1 MNFRSLTTRSR
12 LTLVA
17 IAALAILTASG
28 CASTKKSWRYAKN
41 GDFKRAVGLK
51 SDKPLPPETP
61 VRLVST
67 WTDTVLQKPG
77 TTPQR
82 GFGGKLVF
90 FKPDSE
96 EPVRVDG
103 QLVIYAFDESDREP
117 HETHPSRKYV
127 FPRDEFVRHE
137 SESQLGPA
145 YSVWL
150 PWDEVGGNMKQISL
164 IARFEPHGGPMVL
177 GEQTKHLLPGTSRE
191 NPEMLVSPGVGKVD
205 MAQHT
210 ERTMLQTVR
219 QLSAEMPVES
229 PQGKSAETPKVETSA
244 TAPASTTIELP
255 KKWER
260 RLGGQ

>member
-1 MNFRSLTTRSR
+1 MNIRSFTNQSHLI
-12 LTLVA
+12 LVVVTA
-17 IAALAILTASG
+17 ISVMASG
-28 CASTKKSWRYAKN
+28 CAATKKSWRFARN

-67 WTDTVLQKPG
+67 WTDTVLNQAGKPS
-77 TTPQR
+77 QR

-90 FKPDSE
+90 FKRDSE

-127 FPRDEFVRHE
+127 FPREEFVRHE

-164 IARFEPHGGPMVL
+164 IARFEPHGGPTVL
-177 GEQTKHLLPGTSRE
+177 GEQTKHLLPGVSRE
-191 NPEMLVSPGVGKVD
+191 NPEMLVSPGVSKVD

-210 ERTMLQTVR
+210 ERTKVQQVR
-219 QLSAEMPVES
+219 QLSAEFPVEAIEA
-229 PQGKSAETPKVETSA
+229 PKTEPRLDTPT
-244 TAPASTTIELP
+244 STTIELP

-260 RLGGQ
+260 RLGAK